1 MDENM
6 IFPLQ
11 QQIAETMRG
20 RDGEK
25 RRRLL
30 RASANTLRDTM
41 QIANAHPGNYI
52 AAFRRKACFR
62 ALKRL

>member
-6 IFPLQ
+6 LFPLQ

-30 RASANTLRDTM
+30 RASANTLCAM
-41 QIANAHPGNYI
+41 IAG
-52 AAFRRKACFR
+52 
-62 ALKRL
+62 